1 MRMPPMGSDPPPL
14 CSPLH
19 NRSKAITRGAALVM
33 PALESGWFV
42 PDGAARQVVIVVTL
56 AAIAIVAL
64 LVAGIAYLND
74 QRRASRRRGDADQ
87 LFTTT
92 PLPMPGEEMARQAR
106 GSEHHAFTSLR
117 IPRWVQAGSLLVALA
132 ITWSVAKR
140 LRPNDRYADVI
151 TSSAR
156 AAGIGRGRPDP
167 EETPEDLDLT
177 PDANPPF
184 SFRVQDWAA
193 RDGGGCAG
201 RLEVTK
207 GHPNPWSLTARVHD
221 NRGQLIDSARTRVA
235 SLREGDVVEFLFP
248 RADCDRIGAWDV
260 RGTRSTP

>member
-19 NRSKAITRGAALVM
+19 NRSKAITRGAALVV
-33 PALESGWFV
+33 PALESGWFM

-92 PLPMPGEEMARQAR
+92 PLPMPREEMARQAR

-132 ITWSVAKR
+132 IT
-140 LRPNDRYADVI
+140 
-151 TSSAR
+151 
-156 AAGIGRGRPDP
+156 
-167 EETPEDLDLT
+167 
-177 PDANPPF
+177 
-184 SFRVQDWAA
+184 
-193 RDGGGCAG
+193 
-201 RLEVTK
+201 
-207 GHPNPWSLTARVHD
+207 
-221 NRGQLIDSARTRVA
+221 
-235 SLREGDVVEFLFP
+235 
-248 RADCDRIGAWDV
+248 
-260 RGTRSTP
+260 